1 MSFAAPSPFN
11 SVAEFV
17 ISPSINWTQ
26 GDPRTV
32 ESAEFEYDKINAALQ
47 LARNEIY
54 AHTGYEC
61 EDDIPDAARY
71 YELKEAEIYL
81 AAARLTTEFGMRF
94 LYSSIIGDSNIA
106 QVGDVMSGADTP
118 SPLEKSEHWT
128 KALYKHFRNRGIEL
142 MNGKPFAFVSDSPEA
157 IDNTSAITGTSS
169 YGVGATHTTE
179 NTQYA

>member
-1 MSFAAPSPFN
+1 MSFTAPAPFN

-54 AHTGYEC
+54 KHTGYATAN
-61 EDDIPDAARY
+61 DIPTAARY
-71 YELKEAEIYL
+71 YELREAELYL
-81 AAARLTTEFGMRF
+81 AAARLCTEFGMRF

-128 KALYKHFRNRGIEL
+128 KALYRHFRNRGIEL

-169 YGVGATHTTE
+169 YGVGTTE